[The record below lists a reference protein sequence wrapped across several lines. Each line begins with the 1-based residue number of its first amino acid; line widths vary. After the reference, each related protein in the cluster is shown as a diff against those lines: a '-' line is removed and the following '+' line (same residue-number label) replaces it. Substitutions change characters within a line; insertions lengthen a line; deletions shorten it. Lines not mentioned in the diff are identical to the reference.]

1 MAKVYWK
8 FRYPAGTTYSPDW
21 FGNMA
26 FCPKNV
32 TVLLQ
37 NDKEGWGIAYCEAAD
52 WHNFKGQNKDEI
64 LVITEAESS
73 RLLNLV
79 KDSTDEKVYFGEK
92 LVTRWEVK
100 PEEVKPFTTLIRLSR
115 R

>member
-37 NDKEGWGIAYCEAAD
+37 NDKEGWGIAYCE
-52 WHNFKGQNKDEI
+52 
-64 LVITEAESS
+64 SS

-100 PEEVKPFTTLIRLSR
+100 PEEVKPIYDLDKAIEEVMKSG
-115 R
+115 